1 MQQGGKTEL
10 FPPAVEPNRD
20 KVCWGINDLGGA
32 MLRLTF
38 LLCSGLFLVMLLG
51 GREFGQL
58 RPGLAQ
64 ADAAAKAVPVTA
76 DVPVVETAALA
87 EDAAA
92 KAVAVAANAP
102 VEVEAP
108 AVSVAEEA
116 VIIAAPVVPSDQVL
130 QAQSEPALVEPEY
143 TVFTLSDYA
152 DPAPDAAQVAPAPS
166 EQSAE
171 GEVWYVAGNSLNVR
185 SGPSTNDAVVGKLT
199 RGEATLVVWREGP
212 DWARIRI
219 EGDGIEGYVA
229 MRFLTPDVPAVN

>member
-1 MQQGGKTEL
+1 
-10 FPPAVEPNRD
+10 
-20 KVCWGINDLGGA
+20 

-51 GREFGQL
+51 GRDFGQL

-64 ADAAAKAVPVTA
+64 VAAEAKNFPTTAAVPS
-76 DVPVVETAALA
+76 VETAALVDNVTLSSSIPA
-87 EDAAA
+87 PAT
-92 KAVAVAANAP
+92 VAP
-102 VEVEAP
+102 LTVEAVPVP
-108 AVSVAEEA
+108 ATVQVER
-116 VIIAAPVVPSDQVL
+116 VVVVPPADQIV
-130 QAQSEPALVEPEY
+130 QARSVPAEIAPQSEPEN

-152 DPAPDAAQVAPAPS
+152 DPAPDVAPIVA
-166 EQSAE
+166 ERAAE